1 MTDISSIQKTVTPKD
16 YLYSSLPKFKKSRF
30 YVRLADS
37 ILQNQSEFIL
47 VWGAK
52 GLGKSTLCSTILKN
66 IYGSWDEARKFKI
79 QRRDEIPRLVEM
91 VQNDSRYHIDYNGI
105 KLKRIW
111 ALNWDDCAVDLPSS
125 ESNKEDFVAFHRYF
139 MTIRSHVGIII
150 ASAPDWYDFRKR
162 MRVGFTGEI
171 ALQWKTMRLPNGNV
185 VKRRKGE
192 MLWFRNR
199 PDYYKNHS
207 MLEGKEHAIPI
218 TWKNLPSSE
227 LEREIQERTHL
238 ADRLLHGVRQSL
250 RQNARV
256 LVGLSGDQ
264 SKHLLEWEKEL
275 LGTIWESVKHRPL
288 KLGNIKHINDQY
300 FKWYKMKFDYK
311 QLKDYLTILDSKQLI
326 QYRQNDKNW
335 GQVGMT
341 DLGEEVMRLIKEQN
355 MNDEND

>member
-1 MTDISSIQKTVTPKD
+1 M
-16 YLYSSLPKFKKSRF
+16 
-30 YVRLADS
+30 
-37 ILQNQSEFIL
+37 
-47 VWGAK
+47 
-52 GLGKSTLCSTILKN
+52 
-66 IYGSWDEARKFKI
+66 
-79 QRRDEIPRLVEM
+79 
-91 VQNDSRYHIDYNGI
+91 
-105 KLKRIW
+105 
-111 ALNWDDCAVDLPSS
+111 
-125 ESNKEDFVAFHRYF
+125 
-139 MTIRSHVGIII
+139 
-150 ASAPDWYDFRKR
+150 
-162 MRVGFTGEI
+162 
-171 ALQWKTMRLPNGNV
+171 
-185 VKRRKGE
+185 
-192 MLWFRNR
+192 
-199 PDYYKNHS
+199 
-207 MLEGKEHAIPI
+207 
-218 TWKNLPSSE
+218 
-227 LEREIQERTHL
+227 
-238 ADRLLHGVRQSL
+238 HGVRQSL